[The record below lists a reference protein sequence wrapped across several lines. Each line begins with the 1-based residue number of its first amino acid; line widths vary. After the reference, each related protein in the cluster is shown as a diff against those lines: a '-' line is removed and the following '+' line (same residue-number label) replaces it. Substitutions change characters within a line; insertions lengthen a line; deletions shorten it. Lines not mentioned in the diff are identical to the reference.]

1 MSSTQDQSQGLGT
14 QNRFIHQVC
23 QLKEETYIL
32 ESIQHIEHPLSFW
45 PRLPDGKVIL
55 IMNI

>member
-32 ESIQHIEHPLSFW
+32 ESIQHIEHPLSFL
-45 PRLPDGKVIL
+45 PRLPDGKVI
-55 IMNI
+55 